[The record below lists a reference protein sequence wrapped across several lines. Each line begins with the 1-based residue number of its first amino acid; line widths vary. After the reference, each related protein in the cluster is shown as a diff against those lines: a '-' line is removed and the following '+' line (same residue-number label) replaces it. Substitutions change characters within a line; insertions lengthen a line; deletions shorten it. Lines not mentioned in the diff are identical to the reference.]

1 MRFEQLSGGQQA
13 LVAVAL
19 QLACQEA
26 LASSPFCIFDEIDAA
41 LDTQRVQALAK
52 FVTARSRQSVFVSHR
67 PQLID
72 VSNHIIGTY
81 TLDGSA
87 QSVVAAF

>member
-1 MRFEQLSGGQQA
+1 M
-13 LVAVAL
+13 
-19 QLACQEA
+19 
-26 LASSPFCIFDEIDAA
+26 
-41 LDTQRVQALAK
+41 QALAK
-52 FVTARSRQSVFVSHR
+52 FVTARNRQSVFVSHR